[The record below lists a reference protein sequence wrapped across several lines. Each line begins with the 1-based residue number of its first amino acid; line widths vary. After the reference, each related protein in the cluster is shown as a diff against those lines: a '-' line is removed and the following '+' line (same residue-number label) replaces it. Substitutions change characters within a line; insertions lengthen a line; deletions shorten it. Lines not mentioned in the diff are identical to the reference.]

1 MPNFKLLVTNDWER
15 ARAKTLYSKEP
26 ETIAWIDGF
35 SEIKGVFW
43 DIGANIGL
51 YSLYCASN
59 YPDMVIHSFEPHK
72 ANFLRLWQNILNND
86 YINITAYYAVFGREH
101 KTACFDGGN
110 PAIGSSGGQA
120 GASGYPI
127 SMITGDWLAKRSD
140 AVPNYIKID
149 TDGNEYDII
158 KGMGAILSDDRLR
171 SVLVEVNNHE
181 LEIIGIMDAAGL
193 LIDEKLM
200 TRKNRESDHNIIFTR
215 S

>member
-1 MPNFKLLVTNDWER
+1 MPKFKLLVTNDWER

-101 KTACFDGGN
+101 KTACFDGRN

-120 GASGYPI
+120 GGKGYPVC
-127 SMITGDWLAKRSD
+127 MITGDYLAKRAD

-158 KGMGAILSDDRLR
+158 KGMGAILSDERLR

-200 TRKNRESDHNIIFTR
+200 TRKNRESDHNMIFTR
-215 S
+215 K